1 MKYINFNQLRS
12 FHAAAETRSITE
24 ASKLLKISQPT
35 ITKQIQLLEE
45 YYSVSVI
52 NRHARGV
59 SLTELG
65 KSLYEITS
73 KIFELEEEAIE
84 IFSSDLNINQGTL
97 ITGTSGAYYIMKLIK
112 EFKQLHPG
120 IELKIIG
127 GNSKNI
133 LEQIYEHK
141 IDIGVIAKPISKPF
155 KNDIFSLPY
164 LKQKI
169 IIIVGKN
176 HKLSNKNTISIKEL
190 SGLNLINREKGSETR
205 RVFEESLLEN
215 NVKVNTI
222 MEVTRTTMIRAV
234 YENMGIGIISEPEFY
249 DYKDIK
255 KIHINDANIY
265 TQAFVV
271 CLKSK
276 KNLNLINAFLETS
289 KKHVESF
296 SNEN

>member
-12 FHAAAETRSITE
+12 FHAVAETSSITK

-45 YYSVSVI
+45 YYSISVI
-52 NRHARGV
+52 NRHARGI

-73 KIFELEEEAIE
+73 KIFDLEEEAIE
-84 IFSSDLNINQGTL
+84 LFSSDLNINQGTL
-97 ITGTSGAYYIMKLIK
+97 ITGTSGAYFIIQLIK
-112 EFKQLHPG
+112 EFNLLHPG
-120 IELKIIG
+120 IELKIISD
-127 GNSKNI
+127 NSQNI
-133 LEQIYEHK
+133 LDKIYKHE
-141 IDIGVIAKPISKPF
+141 IDIGVIAKPYLKSF
-155 KNDIFSLPY
+155 KSDIFSLPY

-190 SGLNLINREKGSETR
+190 NGLNLINREKGSETR

-249 DYKDIK
+249 DFKELK
-255 KIHINDANIY
+255 KIYISDVDVF
-265 TQAFVV
+265 TQAYIV
-271 CLKSK
+271 CLKNK
-276 KNLNLINAFLETS
+276 KNSNLIKAFLETT
-289 KKHVESF
+289 KKYTNYF
-296 SNEN
+296 A

>member
-12 FHAAAETRSITE
+12 FHAVAKTNSITE

-45 YYSVSVI
+45 YYTIIVI

-65 KSLYEITS
+65 KSLYVITS

-84 IFSSDLNINQGTL
+84 TFSSDLNITQGTL
-97 ITGTSGAYYIMKLIK
+97 TTGTSGAYYIMQLIK
-112 EFKQLHPG
+112 EFKQLHPS
-120 IELKIIG
+120 IDLKIISD
-127 GNSKNI
+127 NSQNI
-133 LEQIYEHK
+133 LEKIYNFE
-141 IDIGVIAKPISKPF
+141 IDIGVIAEPNLMPF
-155 KNDIFSLPY
+155 RKDIYSIPY

-176 HKLSNKNTISIKEL
+176 HKLSNKNNISIREL
-190 SGLNLINREKGSETR
+190 NGLTFINREKGSETR
-205 RVFEESLLEN
+205 RVFEDSLEKN
-215 NVKVNTI
+215 KIYINSI
-222 MEVTRTTMIRAV
+222 MEVTRTSMIQAV
-234 YENMGIGIISEPEFY
+234 YENMGIGILSEPEFY
-249 DYKDIK
+249 DFKDLK
-255 KIHINDANIY
+255 KIYITDANIY

-276 KNLNLINAFLETS
+276 KNSNIIKAFLETA
-289 KKHVESF
+289 KKHIKNF
-296 SNEN
+296 AI

>member
-12 FHAAAETRSITE
+12 FHAVAKTNSITE

-45 YYSVSVI
+45 YYTIIVI

-65 KSLYEITS
+65 KSLYVITS

-84 IFSSDLNINQGTL
+84 TFSSDLNITQGTL
-97 ITGTSGAYYIMKLIK
+97 TTGTSGAYYIMQLIK
-112 EFKQLHPG
+112 EFKQLHPS
-120 IELKIIG
+120 IDLKIISD
-127 GNSKNI
+127 NSQNI
-133 LEQIYEHK
+133 LEKIYNFE
-141 IDIGVIAKPISKPF
+141 IDIGVIAEPNLMPF
-155 KNDIFSLPY
+155 RKDIYSIPY

-176 HKLSNKNTISIKEL
+176 HKLSNKKNISIREL
-190 SGLNLINREKGSETR
+190 NGLTFINREKGSETR
-205 RVFEESLLEN
+205 RVFEDSLEKN
-215 NVKVNTI
+215 KIYINSI
-222 MEVTRTTMIRAV
+222 MEVTRTSMIQAV
-234 YENMGIGIISEPEFY
+234 YENMGIGILSEPEFY
-249 DYKDIK
+249 DFKDLK
-255 KIHINDANIY
+255 KIYITDANIY

-276 KNLNLINAFLETS
+276 KNSNIIKAFLETA
-289 KKHVESF
+289 KKHIKNF
-296 SNEN
+296 AI

>member
-12 FHAAAETRSITE
+12 FHAVAETSSITK

-35 ITKQIQLLEE
+35 ITKQIQMLEE
-45 YYSVSVI
+45 YYSISVI
-52 NRHARGV
+52 NRHARGI

-73 KIFELEEEAIE
+73 KIFDLEEEAIE
-84 IFSSDLNINQGTL
+84 LFSSNLNINQGTL
-97 ITGTSGAYYIMKLIK
+97 ITGTSGAYFIIQLIK
-112 EFKQLHPG
+112 EFNLLHPG
-120 IELKIIG
+120 IELKIISD
-127 GNSKNI
+127 NSQNI
-133 LEQIYEHK
+133 LEKIYKHE
-141 IDIGVIAKPISKPF
+141 IDIGVIAKPYLKSF
-155 KNDIFSLPY
+155 KSDIFSLPY

-176 HKLSNKNTISIKEL
+176 HKLSNKNAISIKEL
-190 SGLNLINREKGSETR
+190 NGLNLINREKGSETR

-249 DYKDIK
+249 DFKELK
-255 KIHINDANIY
+255 KIYISDVDVF
-265 TQAFVV
+265 TQAYVV
-271 CLKSK
+271 CLKNK
-276 KNLNLINAFLETS
+276 KNSNLIKAFLETA
-289 KKHVESF
+289 KKHTNYF
-296 SNEN
+296 A

>member
-12 FHAAAETRSITE
+12 FHAVAERNSITE

-45 YYSVSVI
+45 YYSVTVI

-59 SLTELG
+59 TLTELG
-65 KSLYEITS
+65 KSLYRITS

-112 EFKQLHPG
+112 EFKQLYPG
-120 IELKIIG
+120 IELKIIS

-133 LEQIYEHK
+133 LEQIYNQD
-141 IDIGVIAKPISKPF
+141 IDIGVIAKPNAQPF
-155 KNDIFSLPY
+155 NNDIFSLPY
-164 LKQKI
+164 LKQKLV
-169 IIIVGKN
+169 IIVGKN
-176 HKLSNKNTISIKEL
+176 HKLSAKKNLSINDL
-190 SGLNLINREKGSETR
+190 NGLDFINREKGSETR
-205 RVFEESLLEN
+205 RVFEEYLIKN
-215 NVKVNTI
+215 NIKVNSI
-222 MEVTRTTMIRAV
+222 MELTRTSMIRAV
-234 YENMGIGIISEPEFY
+234 HENMGIGILSEPEFF

-255 KIHINDANIY
+255 KIYINDANVY

-271 CLKSK
+271 CLKNKRNS
-276 KNLNLINAFLETS
+276 NLIKAFLEVS
-289 KKHVESF
+289 KKHVEYF
-296 SNEN
+296 TE

>member
-12 FHAAAETRSITE
+12 FHAVAETSSITK

-45 YYSVSVI
+45 YYSISVI
-52 NRHARGV
+52 NRHARGI

-73 KIFELEEEAIE
+73 KIFDLEEEAIE
-84 IFSSDLNINQGTL
+84 LFSSDLNINQGTL
-97 ITGTSGAYYIMKLIK
+97 ITGTSGAYFIIQLIK
-112 EFKQLHPG
+112 EFNLLHPG
-120 IELKIIG
+120 IELKIISD
-127 GNSKNI
+127 NSQNI
-133 LEQIYEHK
+133 LDKIYKHE
-141 IDIGVIAKPISKPF
+141 IDIGVIAKPNLKSF
-155 KNDIFSLPY
+155 KSDIFSLPY

-249 DYKDIK
+249 DFKELK
-255 KIHINDANIY
+255 KIYISDVDVF
-265 TQAFVV
+265 TQAYIV
-271 CLKSK
+271 CLKNK
-276 KNLNLINAFLETS
+276 KNSNLIKAFLETT
-289 KKHVESF
+289 KKYTNYF
-296 SNEN
+296 A

>member
-12 FHAAAETRSITE
+12 FHAVAETSSITK

-45 YYSVSVI
+45 YYSISVI
-52 NRHARGV
+52 NRHARGI

-73 KIFELEEEAIE
+73 KIFDLEEEAIE
-84 IFSSDLNINQGTL
+84 LFSSDLNINQGTL
-97 ITGTSGAYYIMKLIK
+97 ITGTSGAYFIIQLIK
-112 EFKQLHPG
+112 EFNLLHPG
-120 IELKIIG
+120 IELKIISD
-127 GNSKNI
+127 NSQNI
-133 LEQIYEHK
+133 LNKIYKHE
-141 IDIGVIAKPISKPF
+141 IDIGVIAKPYLKSF
-155 KNDIFSLPY
+155 KSDIFSLPY

-249 DYKDIK
+249 DFKELK
-255 KIHINDANIY
+255 KIYISDVDVF
-265 TQAFVV
+265 TQAYIV
-271 CLKSK
+271 CLKNK
-276 KNLNLINAFLETS
+276 KNSNLIKAFLETT
-289 KKHVESF
+289 KKYTNYF
-296 SNEN
+296 A

>member
-12 FHAAAETRSITE
+12 FHAVAETSSITK

-45 YYSVSVI
+45 YYSISVI
-52 NRHARGV
+52 NRHARGI

-73 KIFELEEEAIE
+73 KIFDLEEEAIE
-84 IFSSDLNINQGTL
+84 LFSSDLNINQGTL
-97 ITGTSGAYYIMKLIK
+97 ITGTSGAYFIIQLIK
-112 EFKQLHPG
+112 EFNLLHPG
-120 IELKIIG
+120 IELKIISD
-127 GNSKNI
+127 NSQNI
-133 LEQIYEHK
+133 LDKIYKHE
-141 IDIGVIAKPISKPF
+141 IDIGVIAKPNLKSF
-155 KNDIFSLPY
+155 KSDIFSLPY

-190 SGLNLINREKGSETR
+190 NGLNLINREKGSETR

-249 DYKDIK
+249 DFKELK
-255 KIHINDANIY
+255 KIYISDVDVF
-265 TQAFVV
+265 TQAYIV
-271 CLKSK
+271 CLKNK
-276 KNLNLINAFLETS
+276 KNSNLIKAFLETT
-289 KKHVESF
+289 KKYTNYF
-296 SNEN
+296 A

>member
-12 FHAAAETRSITE
+12 FHAVAKTNSITE

-45 YYSVSVI
+45 HYTIIVI

-65 KSLYEITS
+65 KSLYVITS

-84 IFSSDLNINQGTL
+84 TFSSDLNINHGTL
-97 ITGTSGAYYIMKLIK
+97 TTGTSGAYYIMQLIK
-112 EFKQLHPG
+112 EFKQLHPS
-120 IELKIIG
+120 IDLKIISD
-127 GNSKNI
+127 NSQNI
-133 LEQIYEHK
+133 LEKIYNFE
-141 IDIGVIAKPISKPF
+141 IDIGVIAEPNLMPF
-155 KNDIFSLPY
+155 RKDIYSIPY

-176 HKLSNKNTISIKEL
+176 HKLSNKNNISIREL
-190 SGLNLINREKGSETR
+190 NGLTFINREKGSETR
-205 RVFEESLLEN
+205 RVFEDSLEKN
-215 NVKVNTI
+215 KIYINSI
-222 MEVTRTTMIRAV
+222 MEVTRTSMIQAV
-234 YENMGIGIISEPEFY
+234 YENMGIGILSEPEFY
-249 DYKDIK
+249 DFKDLK
-255 KIHINDANIY
+255 KIYITDANIY

-276 KNLNLINAFLETS
+276 KNSNIIKAFLETA
-289 KKHVESF
+289 KKHIKNF
-296 SNEN
+296 AI

>member
-12 FHAAAETRSITE
+12 FHAVAKTNSITE

-45 YYSVSVI
+45 YYTIIVI

-65 KSLYEITS
+65 KSLYVITS

-84 IFSSDLNINQGTL
+84 TFSSDLNITQGTL
-97 ITGTSGAYYIMKLIK
+97 TTGTSGAYYIMQLIK
-112 EFKQLHPG
+112 EFKQLHPS
-120 IELKIIG
+120 IDLKIISD
-127 GNSKNI
+127 NSQNI
-133 LEQIYEHK
+133 LEKIYNFE
-141 IDIGVIAKPISKPF
+141 IDIGVIAEPNLMPF
-155 KNDIFSLPY
+155 RKDIYSIPY

-176 HKLSNKNTISIKEL
+176 HKLSNKKNISIREL
-190 SGLNLINREKGSETR
+190 NGLTFINREKGSETR
-205 RVFEESLLEN
+205 RVFEDSLEKN
-215 NVKVNTI
+215 KIYINSI
-222 MEVTRTTMIRAV
+222 MEVTRTSMIQAV
-234 YENMGIGIISEPEFY
+234 YENMGIGILSEPEFY
-249 DYKDIK
+249 DFKDLK
-255 KIHINDANIY
+255 KIYITDANIY

-276 KNLNLINAFLETS
+276 KKSNIIKAFLETA
-289 KKHVESF
+289 KKHIKNF
-296 SNEN
+296 AI